1 MYERV
6 ELTRDELYQKV
17 WDRPTVQ
24 VAAELGISDVMVG
37 KICRRMDV
45 PKPPLGYWRRK
56 ETGKKVKTA
65 LLPAAN
71 ERTVQ
76 TVYLSRRVVTA
87 SDPTP
92 SEIQT
97 LIEKEHL
104 PENQIRIAKD
114 LENAHPLVER
124 ARQFFEGADR
134 SQNEAVQFPQGDGY
148 LNISV
153 TPPLFDRALRIADAL
168 IKALEDRGYKIVV
181 SSDHWRGEVTR
192 VRKDEE
198 AVEISFYEQI
208 IQVRREL
215 TTAEKKKPP
224 YLITDPLE
232 FRPTGKLYIKIRSH
246 YSTAQVWRD
255 KQDQALEKRL
265 NEVVIGVITTLEVL
279 VLETRRRVEAEN
291 RRLETIR
298 RREEETDRQ
307 EKLKR
312 DAANWAACNNIR
324 SYLKAYRA
332 RLIEIRGRIT
342 EGSDEAVWLEWA
354 ETYVERTDP
363 LSRISGDTDN
373 TVGRSD
379 YDT

>member
-134 SQNEAVQFPQGDGY
+134 SQNEAVQFPQG
-148 LNISV
+148 
-153 TPPLFDRALRIADAL
+153 
-168 IKALEDRGYKIVV
+168 DRGYKIVV